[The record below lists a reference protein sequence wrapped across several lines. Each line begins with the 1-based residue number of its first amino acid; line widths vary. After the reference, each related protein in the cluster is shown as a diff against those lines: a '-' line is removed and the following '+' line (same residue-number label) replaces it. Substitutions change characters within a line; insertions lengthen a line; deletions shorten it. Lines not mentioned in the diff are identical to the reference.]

1 MGILLSEIKA
11 NPNNPRVI
19 RDERFEKLCK
29 SIKEFPKMMSLRPIV
44 VDDNNMVLGGNMRL
58 RALQVLKFK
67 EIPDEWVKMAS
78 ELTEEE
84 KKRFI
89 IADNVNFGEH
99 DFNALDDWNREELI
113 DWGVEL
119 EENEENEKAEIKT
132 VEIVGF
138 KKTHVLLSFEPETML
153 YIQDYL
159 QKIKDTIGVEY
170 EQASN

>member
-1 MGILLSEIKA
+1 MLLSEIKA
-11 NPNNPRVI
+11 NPDNPRVI

-44 VDDNNMVLGGNMRL
+44 VDDNNVVLGGNMRL

-99 DFNALDDWNREELI
+99 DFNALEDWNKEELS

-119 EENEENEKAEIKT
+119 DETDENEKAEIKT

>member
-1 MGILLSEIKA
+1 MLLSEVKA
-11 NPNNPRVI
+11 NPDNPRVI

-99 DFNALDDWNREELI
+99 DFQALEDWDREELI

-132 VEIVGF
+132 IEIVGF
-138 KKTHVLLSFEPETML
+138 KKTHVLLSFAPETML